1 MAANNSLPPGWRV
14 EVRVRKNGRKEKV
27 MIQRVEPEGLP
38 PGWIKEVKVT
48 KLAHKV
54 RRDPFYTDPVSG
66 YIFRSM
72 KDVVRY
78 LETGELGRL
87 AYKPKD
93 KGSHDDQDSENDNDH
108 SPTAAKKQKITG
120 QSSNPGEIA
129 KDEDVA
135 NGIEN
140 VPLCEPSSNQG
151 GAGADLSGSNL
162 PEAKDSGRVVDE
174 GKDSDKSVCLST
186 PAVGTVLDKQT
197 SESGDVEDET
207 NKSKLGSKSKKK
219 KVLDLPRRSSK
230 RLAGVALDAT
240 PELETSTRARRAVVK
255 QSGDGVPSTVE
266 GSKSTEESQESNM
279 SKHHSGDL
287 ANPNENEGKI
297 ETKYESSKKQGLAG
311 DLPPQN
317 QAKVETGCEPEA
329 KPKPGLTLDLPFGD
343 LFSDP
348 CIAFAIKTLTGD
360 NFETSN
366 GIEVSMG
373 SNSNPEGITAPEE
386 NARREKDGDQKQN
399 LAIPGHAVN
408 VVESSCK
415 TDDKPGLPLD
425 SPFADILTD
434 PCIEFAIKTLTGSI
448 PVSGCDLDSQQQLN
462 SSQTQSTKNFCQTE
476 FLSQQ
481 YSVPEKP
488 VTRGQARTRNVS
500 VQKKSG
506 GAAAAG
512 LRQPGENR
520 FNECH

>member
-140 VPLCEPSSNQG
+140 VPLCEPSSNQ
-151 GAGADLSGSNL
+151 
-162 PEAKDSGRVVDE
+162 
-174 GKDSDKSVCLST
+174 
-186 PAVGTVLDKQT
+186 VGTVLDKQT